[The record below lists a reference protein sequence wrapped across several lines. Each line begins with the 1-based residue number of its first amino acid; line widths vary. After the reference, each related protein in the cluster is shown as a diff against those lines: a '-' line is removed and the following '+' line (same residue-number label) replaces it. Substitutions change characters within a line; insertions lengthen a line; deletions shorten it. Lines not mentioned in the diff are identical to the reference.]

1 MIKRPHKKG
10 WRCVA
15 PLPQLDPEVP
25 FVILPVDYHAHEDD
39 NDDHEDDGDCDDD
52 EYDAGN
58 DANVNDISIAVAA
71 YRHKW

>member
-15 PLPQLDPEVP
+15 PLPQLDPGVP
-25 FVILPVDYHAHEDD
+25 FVILPD
-39 NDDHEDDGDCDDD
+39 NDHEHKDSDEDDGDGDDD